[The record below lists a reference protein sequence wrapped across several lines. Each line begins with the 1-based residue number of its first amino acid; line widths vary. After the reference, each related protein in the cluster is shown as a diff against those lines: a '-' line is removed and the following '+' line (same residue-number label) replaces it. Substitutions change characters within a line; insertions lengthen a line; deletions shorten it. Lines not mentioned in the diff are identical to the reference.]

1 VFLTHIFIRVI
12 LPVFVVI
19 SLGYIYGRATK
30 VDPRPFARVA
40 WYVTG
45 PCLAFAALATTTLPD
60 DDFAR
65 IFTFVLITTLAIWP
79 IAILSAAWLRL
90 DRQTS
95 SAFQLS
101 VLFGNVVNY
110 GFPVLLFAFG
120 DGGLERGVIYM
131 TGNQVLLATLAV
143 FVASRGHAEWQ
154 QSLLNI
160 VRVPM
165 LYASILG
172 FVVNRLAIAIPQ
184 PIFEPIRLVGEANL
198 MFMLLILGMQLAGVQ
213 LRDGHIAVAVATVLK
228 LVVSVGIGVIVAILL
243 GMEGLTRQASIA
255 EAGTPTA
262 VYAAIIAAEYD
273 VAPGFAA
280 ACVFVSTLLS
290 MVTLTVVLAWLGVR

>member
-1 VFLTHIFIRVI
+1 MFLAHIFVRVI

-19 SLGYIYGRATK
+19 GLGYIYGRTNE

-45 PCLAFAALATTTLPD
+45 PCLAFAALVTTVLPD

-65 IFTFVLITTLAIWP
+65 IFLFVIVTTLAMWP
-79 IAILSAAWLRL
+79 VAILSAAWLRL
-90 DRQTS
+90 DRQTA

-120 DGGLERGVIYM
+120 TGGLERGVVYM
-131 TGNQVLLATLAV
+131 TGNQVLLATIAV
-143 FVASRGHAEWQ
+143 FVASRGRAEWR
-154 QSLLNI
+154 QSLANI
-160 VRVPM
+160 FRVPM

-172 FVVNRLAIAIPQ
+172 FLVNRLAVVIPQ
-184 PIFEPIRLVGEANL
+184 PIFELIRLVGEANL
-198 MFMLLILGMQLAGVQ
+198 MLMLLILGMQLARVQ
-213 LRDGHIAVAVATVLK
+213 LKDGRLAVVVSTGLK
-228 LVVSVGIGVIVAILL
+228 LVVSVGVGVVAAVLL

-255 EAGTPTA
+255 EAGTPSA

-280 ACVFVSTLLS
+280 ACVFVSTLVS
-290 MVTLTVVLAWLGVR
+290 MLTLTVVLAWLGVR